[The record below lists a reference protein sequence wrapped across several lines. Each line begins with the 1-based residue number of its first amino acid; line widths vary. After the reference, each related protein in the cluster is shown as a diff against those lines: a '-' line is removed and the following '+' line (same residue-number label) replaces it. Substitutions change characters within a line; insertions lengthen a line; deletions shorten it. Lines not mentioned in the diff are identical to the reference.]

1 MLLNSIKMVK
11 KLNQDLDEYCTEGQ
25 FYPEAQLCPALIHKN
40 RYQLLLTS
48 FTQLLMATGH

>member
-1 MLLNSIKMVK
+1 MSLNSIKMVK